1 MSTYEVN
8 RFLYSL
14 ENDPAFPA
22 RARDDLA
29 GALAGFRLTPD
40 EIAAIESGDVAALY
54 RQGVHPFLLN
64 RLAAFGINSLTREQY
79 GARIRTVSE

>member
-8 RFLYSL
+8 RFLYTL

-22 RARDDLA
+22 RAQGDLT
-29 GALAGFRLTPD
+29 GALASFRLTPD
-40 EIAAIESGDVAALY
+40 EAAAITSGDVATLY

-64 RLAAFGINSLTREQY
+64 RLAAFGINGLTREQY
-79 GARIRTVSE
+79 GARIRTVKE